1 LTQKLCPD
9 PNQWFY
15 GQAKYHYVF
24 VRHPLSQVVNAE
36 TRKLLDIGPM
46 PRGGDGFTV
55 NATGGGDNQTGGGS
69 MKMIADLENWDHSV
83 GMNNPGQSGDPHSPH
98 YKDLFELWARG
109 KYFPVFYSRPQIES
123 VTEKKET
130 LQPAVK
136 DAGPH

>member
-1 LTQKLCPD
+1 
-9 PNQWFY
+9 
-15 GQAKYHYVF
+15 
-24 VRHPLSQVVNAE
+24 
-36 TRKLLDIGPM
+36 
-46 PRGGDGFTV
+46 
-55 NATGGGDNQTGGGS
+55 

-83 GMNNPGQSGDPHSPH
+83 GMNNPGQSGDPQSPH